1 MKRKSI
7 MLLVLG
13 LLLAALAVG
22 CNKASTTEKT
32 SSSASASK
40 EWPTGTVSIFVPGQA
55 GANLDIKARLVAKYL
70 TPELGKTV
78 VVENRP
84 GAGGITACTQFLA
97 EEPNSNSIQYV
108 AASNFAVAP
117 IYNDV
122 EYQPDDFITVTG
134 FDEVENGFFVSS
146 KLGITT
152 LDELKEYGKDKIVK
166 FASAGVG
173 NDSFLVSKILMNE
186 LGLQSDS
193 INGDGF
199 TDAVVN
205 VLSGNAEVCYCALN
219 TGYQYVQDGSLIPL
233 AVYSA
238 DDYTGYADIGYPSV
252 PALKTLGYD
261 IEYSTITWFALR
273 KGTDQAAVEK
283 LNNALAKVYAN
294 PDFQAE
300 FAAAGFVMMDD
311 TSTEAVSKRVENMI
325 EDCKSF
331 ADRI

>member
-1 MKRKSI
+1 MRKRSI
-7 MLLVLG
+7 MLVVLC
-13 LLLAALAVG
+13 LLMVIIAAG
-22 CNKASTTEKT
+22 CSKGNAAGKT
-32 SSSASASK
+32 AATND
-40 EWPTGTVSIFVPGQA
+40 WPTGTVSIFVPGQA

-70 TPELGKTV
+70 TQELGKTV

-97 EEPNSNSIQYV
+97 EEANANSIQYV

-122 EYQPDDFITVTG
+122 EYSPEDFITVTG

-219 TGYQYVQDGSLIPL
+219 TGYQYVQDGSLVPL
-233 AVYSA
+233 AVYSS

-294 PDFQAE
+294 PEFQAE
-300 FAAAGFVMMDD
+300 FAAAGFVMMED
-311 TSTEAVSKRVENMI
+311 TSTAAVSKRVETMI